1 MLSLVQLVA
10 GVVGLYFGA
19 EWLVRGAS
27 RIAAHVRVSPL
38 MIGLTV
44 VAFGTSMPE
53 MAAGVL
59 AAWRGN
65 TDIVLGNVFGSNVA
79 NVGLILGLTALFRV
93 IPVSIGLLK
102 REMPIMLAVTALA
115 YGLAWWGSIG
125 QLVGAAMF
133 AALILFTWLTLRW
146 SRDERKQVQA
156 QSEPELGLEGKI
168 RTRVEG
174 AYVLAGLVTMT
185 AGAHF
190 MVEAAVDLATAWG
203 VSQFLI
209 SASLVAVGTSLPE
222 LATSIVSV
230 LRGET
235 DLLVGNIVGSNI
247 FNILGALGISAVV
260 RPLPVPAE
268 FLGIDLLAAPLF
280 AIAMA
285 LVLLDRR
292 VGRFQGAPLLVGY
305 GAYVYLLL
313 QRG

>member
-27 RIAAHVRVSPL
+27 RIAVHVRVSPL

-156 QSEPELGLEGKI
+156 QFEPELGLEGKI

-174 AYVLAGLVTMT
+174 AYVLAGLVAMT

-292 VGRFQGAPLLVGY
+292 VGRFQGAALLVGY